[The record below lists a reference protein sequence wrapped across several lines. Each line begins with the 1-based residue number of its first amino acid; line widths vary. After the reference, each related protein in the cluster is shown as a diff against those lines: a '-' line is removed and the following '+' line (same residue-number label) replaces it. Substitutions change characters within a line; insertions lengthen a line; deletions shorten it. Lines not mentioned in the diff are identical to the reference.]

1 MANLLGTAEI
11 NLTVLKENDI
21 SAAINPLIKTIQ
33 SLLQEMQQ
41 ASPICFN
48 NTGVESAA
56 NR

>member
-1 MANLLGTAEI
+1 MRL
-11 NLTVLKENDI
+11 
-21 SAAINPLIKTIQ
+21 LIKTIQ

-56 NR
+56 NRQLLLWRCKAGIYQTLED